1 MVKIMNGALWT
12 ITLLSILCIGI
23 GCVARPSPA
32 YTPRVLTSL
41 TSQPTAAP
49 GSTGI
54 ATPDQTPTSVSLS
67 TPHPLLNPLVLRDIT
82 VFYSGLCDA
91 IWRIKADGSERQML
105 FVAEEPKGEWYWLL
119 DAPRLSHD
127 SQRLAFIQSV
137 QQRGFMDWSSSLW
150 IMYTDGSEPS
160 EVVSKGDLR
169 PGSPGWSKEDLL
181 AFLNKERPVSPIWSP
196 DDSLIAFVDRVPYEP
211 GRVCILDVESGQW
224 WKIGEGEIL
233 DWSPDGSML
242 AVHSANRY
250 AATSALQILNLDGTV
265 YSAIELSPF
274 NFDFLFNLDW
284 SETTGLIAIQGGSE
298 ERPGTYPVFVI
309 DPYSDS
315 KKLVLEDSYHGYSP
329 QWSPDGKQI
338 SFERVVE
345 DVENLYV
352 LDLDSGEVRLVMP
365 NVTGGGIWSPD
376 SRLMLVRSEVDG
388 DGLYIVSVSDGSYW
402 KIPNVEGSTSL
413 AWLFPSE

>member
-1 MVKIMNGALWT
+1 
-12 ITLLSILCIGI
+12 
-23 GCVARPSPA
+23 
-32 YTPRVLTSL
+32 
-41 TSQPTAAP
+41 
-49 GSTGI
+49 
-54 ATPDQTPTSVSLS
+54 
-67 TPHPLLNPLVLRDIT
+67 
-82 VFYSGLCDA
+82 
-91 IWRIKADGSERQML
+91 
-105 FVAEEPKGEWYWLL
+105 
-119 DAPRLSHD
+119 
-127 SQRLAFIQSV
+127 
-137 QQRGFMDWSSSLW
+137 
-150 IMYTDGSEPS
+150 
-160 EVVSKGDLR
+160 
-169 PGSPGWSKEDLL
+169 
-181 AFLNKERPVSPIWSP
+181 
-196 DDSLIAFVDRVPYEP
+196 
-211 GRVCILDVESGQW
+211 LDVESGQW